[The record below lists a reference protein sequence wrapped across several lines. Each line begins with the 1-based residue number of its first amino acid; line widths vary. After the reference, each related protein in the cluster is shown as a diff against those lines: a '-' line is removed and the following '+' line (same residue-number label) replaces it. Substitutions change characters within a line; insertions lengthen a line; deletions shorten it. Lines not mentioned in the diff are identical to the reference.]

1 MKSPLADLRKTGILY
16 STSAT
21 TAQHHSN
28 RAADQP
34 NSNLFMT
41 ELKLFLFGTPRLE
54 YRDQAIPV
62 NRRKAL
68 ALAAYLALAEQP
80 QSRDAVAALLWP
92 DLDQARA
99 RAALR
104 STLPALTSPI
114 PVSWLE
120 ADRSTLVV
128 QHEAIW
134 IDVDAFRGLLA
145 RSRSHPHDA
154 DTVCTE
160 CVAILNQAIDLYQ
173 ADFMA
178 GFSLA
183 DSVEYDDWQLRQ
195 REWLSRELSGCLRRM
210 SNYYSAQGQIATAI
224 DLAQRWL
231 ALDPLHEAAHRQLMR
246 LYAANGQRT
255 EALRQYQQC
264 VERLEADL
272 ATRPEDETTALYA
285 AIQAHADGALPSET
299 LATATS
305 GLLPALPALV
315 IGREDDLTEIKL
327 RLGIGG
333 GELHSLTVIQ
343 GWPGVGKSTLAAA
356 LAHAPEVADQF
367 PDGVLWASLGEA
379 PGVLSEL
386 LTWAEALHIADL
398 GHTRSIEEITTQL
411 TAVLRDKRLLLILD
425 DVWQVEHALPFRV
438 GGQACSLIMTSRLN
452 DVTQALAPTAHD
464 VYRLPV
470 LSESHALEL
479 LSKLTPETVGDF
491 PAEARELVRDLEGL
505 PLAIQVAGR
514 LLHTEAQLGWG
525 IRDLLAELRDGARL
539 LRAQPP
545 SEVAVVGHDTSPT
558 ISALLKRST
567 DALDVETRQQFALLG
582 LFVPKP
588 ATFDLAAMA
597 AAWDASDPRPAV
609 RQLVNRGLLE
619 PISGGRFQ
627 LHALLVLHARSLL
640 EEIERS

>member
-1 MKSPLADLRKTGILY
+1 
-16 STSAT
+16 
-21 TAQHHSN
+21 
-28 RAADQP
+28 
-34 NSNLFMT
+34 MT

-54 YRDQAIPV
+54 YQGRAIPL

-104 STLPALTSPI
+104 STLPTLTSPI
-114 PVSWLE
+114 PLSWLE
-120 ADRSTLVV
+120 VDRSTLAVK
-128 QHEAIW
+128 HEAIW
-134 IDVDAFRGLLA
+134 IDVIAFRTLLA

-154 DTVCTE
+154 ETSCAE
-160 CVAILNQAIDLYQ
+160 CVSVLHQAIELYQ

-195 REWLSRELSGCLRRM
+195 REWLSRELSGCLRRL
-210 SNYYSAQGQIATAI
+210 SNYYSAQGQIVTAL

-255 EALRQYQQC
+255 EALRQYQHC

-285 AIQAHADGALPSET
+285 ALQANTDGALTPEPG
-299 LATATS
+299 ATATS
-305 GLLPALPALV
+305 GLLPALPSLV
-315 IGREDDLTEIKL
+315 IGRDDDLANIKQ
-327 RLGIGG
+327 RLGAGAG
-333 GELHSLTVIQ
+333 HRPLTVIQ

-379 PGVLSEL
+379 PSVLSEL
-386 LTWAEALHIADL
+386 LAWAEALHIDDP
-398 GHTRSIEEITTQL
+398 GHTRSIAELTAQL
-411 TAVLRDKRLLLILD
+411 TAVLRDKRVLLILD

-452 DVTQALAPTAHD
+452 DVAQALAPTAQD
-464 VYRLPV
+464 VYRLAV
-470 LSESHALEL
+470 LSEVPALEL
-479 LSKLTPETVGDF
+479 LSELTPETVRDF
-491 PAEARELVRDLEGL
+491 PNEARELVRDLEGL
-505 PLAIQVAGR
+505 PLALQVAGR

-545 SEVAVVGHDTSPT
+545 SEVAIVGRDTSPT
-558 ISALLKRST
+558 IAALLQRST
-567 DALDVETRQQFALLG
+567 AALEAGIRQQFALLG

-597 AAWDASDPRPAV
+597 VAWDVADPRPTV

>member
-1 MKSPLADLRKTGILY
+1 
-16 STSAT
+16 
-21 TAQHHSN
+21 
-28 RAADQP
+28 
-34 NSNLFMT
+34 
-41 ELKLFLFGTPRLE
+41 TPRLE
-54 YRDQAIPV
+54 YQGRAIPL

-68 ALAAYLALAEQP
+68 ALAAYLACAKQP
-80 QSRDAVAALLWP
+80 QSRDSIAALLWP

-104 STLPALTSPI
+104 STLPALTSPV

-120 ADRSTLVV
+120 VDRSTLAVK
-128 QHEAIW
+128 HEAIW
-134 IDVDAFRGLLA
+134 IDVEAFRGLLA

-154 DTVCTE
+154 ETVCSE
-160 CVAILNQAIDLYQ
+160 CVAILHQAIDLYQ

-178 GFSLA
+178 GFGLI
-183 DSVEYDDWQLRQ
+183 DSVDYDDWQLRQ

-210 SNYYSAQGQIATAI
+210 SNYSSAQGQIAAAI

-255 EALRQYQQC
+255 EALRQYQHC
-264 VERLEADL
+264 VERLESDL

-285 AIQAHADGALPSET
+285 AIQANAAGALPPET

-315 IGREDDLTEIKL
+315 IGREDDLTEIKR
-327 RLGIGG
+327 RLGVGG
-333 GELHSLTVIQ
+333 GQPHSLTVIQ

-367 PDGVLWASLGEA
+367 PDGVLWASLGET
-379 PGVLSEL
+379 PSVLSEL
-386 LTWAEALHIADL
+386 LTWAEALHIDDP
-398 GHTRSIEEITTQL
+398 GHTRPIEEITTQL
-411 TAVLRDKRLLLILD
+411 TAALRDKRVLLILD

-438 GGQACSLIMTSRLN
+438 GGQACCLIMTSRLN
-452 DVTQALAPTAHD
+452 DVAQALAPTAQD
-464 VYRLPV
+464 VYRLSV
-470 LSESHALEL
+470 LSEDRSLEL

-491 PAEARELVRDLEGL
+491 PNEARELVRDLEGL
-505 PLAIQVAGR
+505 PLAVQVAGR

-545 SEVAVVGHDTSPT
+545 SEVAVVGRDTSPT
-558 ISALLKRST
+558 IAALLKRST
-567 DALDVETRQQFALLG
+567 AALDVETRQQFALLG

-597 AAWDASDPRPAV
+597 AAWDVSDPRPAV